1 MSDEAIGDLPP
12 LPAEFLADLD
22 DERGLEDV
30 HDEDIS
36 QFSSS
41 LAIITEQFVARFAE
55 PGKGTKQRIS
65 RIVTEVLGERL
76 PTAQMDAL
84 VARLLE
90 HMRYRAGAL
99 APAGFQGAAN
109 RIQMLAAEL
118 RQQWTPEAVREAIAR
133 AELAERS
140 AKAREREIDR
150 AIAEHRRRVEREVTS
165 QNPRL
170 LAAERA
176 CEMLQQFAI
185 DNRVNHPVGQS
196 YQNQQ
201 LIRSC
206 GLIMSAALGM
216 RAVGGSYEGPEGE
229 PDTDPPPLYHRPFPK
244 DDDECTG
251 R

>member
-1 MSDEAIGDLPP
+1 MSDEALDDLPD
-12 LPAEFLADLD
+12 LPEDLVEALDEEPTLDLQDLD
-22 DERGLEDV
+22 IARREWSDLQIV
-30 HDEDIS
+30 
-36 QFSSS
+36 
-41 LAIITEQFVARFAE
+41 TEQFVSRFAE
-55 PGKGTKQRIS
+55 PSKGTKQRVS
-65 RIVTEVLGERL
+65 RIIAEVLGERL
-76 PTAQMDAL
+76 APAQTDAL

-90 HMRYRAGAL
+90 HMRYRAASL
-99 APAGFQGAAN
+99 APSCFQGAAN
-109 RIQMLAAEL
+109 RIQMLEAEL
-118 RQQWTPEAVREAIAR
+118 RHQWTPEAVRQAVAR

-140 AKAREREIDR
+140 ATAREREIDR

-176 CEMLQQFAI
+176 CEMLQEFASR
-185 DNRVNHPVGQS
+185 NRVNHPVGQS

-229 PDTDPPPLYHRPFPK
+229 PDTDPPPEYLTRSFEG
-244 DDDECTG
+244 DECVG
-251 R
+251 G